1 MVSLFHVQLKVP
13 LLIRS
18 VDHAGTS
25 NLSFSTDWGNAFSS
39 AFRILNENSRR
50 WLRTE
55 FREMFSCTFKT
66 VKVAFWPWTYTWRHS
81 NENRDEK
88 HQHLLSLLFQM
99 RALCHGEV
107 PRPPIPFS
115 ISAFP
120 LAYKCKWKH
129 SDKVENSCV
138 ILPTL
143 SQANKDFLSLR
154 ELSWP
159 QCITTC
165 GSSPRS
171 NGDEHLP
178 PSSSWGHI
186 NLNVSPCLRC

>member
-39 AFRILNENSRR
+39 AFRILNENSPR
-50 WLRTE
+50 WLWTE
-55 FREMFSCTFKT
+55 FGEMFSCTFRT

-99 RALCHGEV
+99 RALCHVEI

-115 ISAFP
+115 NIFLGFLFP
-120 LAYKCKWKH
+120 FRHFLWPTNANENTRIKWK
-129 SDKVENSCV
+129 
-138 ILPTL
+138 ILVL
-143 SQANKDFLSLR
+143 FY
-154 ELSWP
+154 
-159 QCITTC
+159 
-165 GSSPRS
+165 
-171 NGDEHLP
+171 P
-178 PSSSWGHI
+178 P
-186 NLNVSPCLRC
+186 